1 MDGVVITLPASSG
14 GTVEVTV
21 LFNREGPVGGMIA
34 IGKDAPLRPFTTTIQ
49 SQSGIF

>member
-1 MDGVVITLPASSG
+1 MDGVIVTWPASSG

-21 LFNREGPVGGMIA
+21 LFNREGSVGGMIA

-49 SQSGIF
+49 PQSGIF